1 MSGSGQTEAEERFTV
16 VGLERQGLE
25 GFLTVRQL
33 RAAKLTEVPKSRAI
47 RSSCRDSGT
56 VVDVA
61 VRTPRYV
68 TPLRVRMYAAA
79 ASGRYGIE

>member
-33 RAAKLTEVPKSRAI
+33 RAAKLTEVPKSPGVYVVLRPPLHGSMRA
-47 RSSCRDSGT
+47 ST
-56 VVDVA
+56 
-61 VRTPRYV
+61 
-68 TPLRVRMYAAA
+68 
-79 ASGRYGIE
+79 

>member
-33 RAAKLTEVPKSRAI
+33 RAAKPTEVPI